1 MLHINEILKSRRTF
15 DEPIYSQVL
24 ELYVPIINN
33 DGDLAYISTT
43 QYLNKKKLIP
53 PPTSEFYMYSGNIVD
68 SCTFESK
75 DDIAKINELLYVPHK
90 IYKFGEIYSKHYTV
104 FLNENFK
111 AVDSFNIQNDPINI
125 AISWEP
131 IDYSYENRTRIITSD
146 KQKAQDKLDV
156 FKVDLAREFT
166 DKIMKLRS
174 IQLK

>member
-1 MLHINEILKSRRTF
+1 MLHINEILKSKRTF

-43 QYLNKKKLIP
+43 QYLNKNKIIH
-53 PPTSEFYMYSGNIVD
+53 PPTSEFYMYSDNIVD

-75 DDIAKINELLYVPHK
+75 DDIAKINELSFLPHK

-111 AVDSFNIQNDPINI
+111 NDPINI

-131 IDYSYENRTRIITSD
+131 IDYSYEDRTRIITSD
-146 KQKAQDKLDV
+146 KQEAQDKLDV
-156 FKVDLAREFT
+156 FKVDMAREFT

>member
-1 MLHINEILKSRRTF
+1 MLHINEILKSKRTF

-43 QYLNKKKLIP
+43 QYLNKKRLIT
-53 PPTSEFYMYSGNIVD
+53 PPTNEFYMYSDNIVD

-104 FLNENFK
+104 FLNEKN
-111 AVDSFNIQNDPINI
+111 NIYDPINI
-125 AISWEP
+125 AISWKP
-131 IDYSYENRTRIITSD
+131 VSYSYEDRTRIITSD